1 MGLTEKSDC
10 NKEVEVNC
18 VKPVTLYPSGSQRL
32 TPVIF
37 DCVLILPTIR
47 IGFTCSYK
55 NEWAEGLSSLP
66 SSSLSHNSYLVDG

>member
-32 TPVIF
+32 TAVIF
-37 DCVLILPTIR
+37 ARVLILPAIR
-47 IGFTCSYK
+47 IGFTCS
-55 NEWAEGLSSLP
+55 
-66 SSSLSHNSYLVDG
+66 